1 MHAPPVHEARY
12 NRRLG
17 LEREIRMEWGDAAT
31 IYAGVVATAALA
43 LEVRRWVESGP
54 KLRLSVME
62 HALVTSDDSRNA
74 YIAVTAINVGEVPT
88 TITHLTIQR
97 FPSLLAYIRAKPSWT
112 ALVPKP
118 HLDGLPPNLPK
129 LLNTGEQWLGLANR
143 TEDLLE
149 MAKKERLYI
158 GVVHSFAKKPVLE
171 RLLFKPDPLQ
181 NAEQRN

>member
-1 MHAPPVHEARY
+1 MRKQVKISGQEKRMK
-12 NRRLG
+12 
-17 LEREIRMEWGDAAT
+17 RMEWGDAAT

-54 KLRLSVME
+54 RLRLSVME
-62 HALVTSDDSRNA
+62 HAVLTHDDSHHA

-88 TITHLTIQR
+88 TITHMTIQR
-97 FPSLLAYIRAKPSWT
+97 FPSLWAYLRSKPSWT

-118 HLDGLPPNLPK
+118 HLDNMPPVLPK

-149 MAKKERLYI
+149 MSKRERLYI
-158 GVVHSFAKKPVLE
+158 GVAHSFAKRPVLA
-171 RLLFKPDPLQ
+171 RLYFKPNPLQ
-181 NAEQRN
+181 NAEQRD